1 MEADVISTAPPLPGG
16 HSHTLDTPALT
27 PQMSLRGRL
36 VAVRRRRLAVRV
48 RNWLGI
54 GLIAT
59 FSLTLFAVTVFSLL
73 GR

>member
-1 MEADVISTAPPLPGG
+1 MISTAPRLPGG
-16 HSHTLDTPALT
+16 TSHTFDTPELT

-36 VAVRRRRLAVRV
+36 VAVRRRRLALRV

-54 GLIAT
+54 GLIAA
-59 FSLTLFAVTVFSLL
+59 FSLTLFAVTFFSLL

>member
-1 MEADVISTAPPLPGG
+1 V
-16 HSHTLDTPALT
+16 HTFDKSELT
-27 PQMSLRGRL
+27 PQRSLRGRL

-59 FSLTLFAVTVFSLL
+59 FSVTLFAVTFFSLL